1 MVERFLPEL
10 DDEDE
15 RRVADYMSTLAAA
28 TPASMRALPAGEA
41 IWVKAQLLRRWEA
54 ERQAQR
60 PLDAMEPVQIG
71 LGFVAAV
78 VLLVW
83 SAPVL
88 MRSLEFLQ
96 R

>member
-1 MVERFLPEL
+1 MVERFLQEL
-10 DDEDE
+10 DDEEE
-15 RRVADYMSTLAAA
+15 RRVADYMSTLASA
-28 TPASMRALPAGEA
+28 TAASMARLPAGDA
-41 IWVKAQLLRRWEA
+41 VWVKAQLLRRWEA

-60 PLDAMEPVQIG
+60 PLDAMEPVQFG
-71 LGFVAAV
+71 LGLVAAV
-78 VLLVW
+78 VLFVW